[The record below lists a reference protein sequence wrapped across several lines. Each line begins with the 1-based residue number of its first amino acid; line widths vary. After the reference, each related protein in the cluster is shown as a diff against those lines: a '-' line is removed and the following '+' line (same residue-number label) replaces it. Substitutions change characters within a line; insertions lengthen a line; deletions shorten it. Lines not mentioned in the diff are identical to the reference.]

1 MPAITDIDDV
11 TVELPREPE
20 KYRLT
25 DHARN
30 RFRENERMINGS
42 VLRTAIQ
49 EGDVEAGNRPGTSH
63 FVLSFGALEFT
74 LVVANEPESDGIHNV
89 VTMFP
94 NRR

>member
-1 MPAITDIDDV
+1 MSV
-11 TVELPREPE
+11 TTSHSEAVELPRKPE
-20 KYRLT
+20 MYRLT
-25 DHARN
+25 SHARR
-30 RFRENERMINGS
+30 RFREDERMINGS

-49 EGDVEAGNRPGTSH
+49 EGDLEAGDRPGTSH
-63 FVLSFGALEFT
+63 FVLSFGALRFT